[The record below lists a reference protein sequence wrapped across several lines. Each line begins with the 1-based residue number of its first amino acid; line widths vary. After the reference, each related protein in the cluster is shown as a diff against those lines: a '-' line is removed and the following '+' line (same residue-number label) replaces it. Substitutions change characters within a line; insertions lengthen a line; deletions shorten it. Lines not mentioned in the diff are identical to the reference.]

1 MNDIK
6 NYKNVNPSDHHV
18 PKGSTV
24 SVFLV
29 FPEPVRGP
37 SEPTS
42 DSDPEGRPILG
53 TANSRRIY
61 VQGSGGNDARI
72 QTSRGGADG
81 TERAGEPTTPAPAPA
96 PPPVPASVL
105 RGRSMSPDDM
115 EEDEEDPLPLP
126 PRPISQPASSQP
138 HSPPQ
143 NLRVCKSPPTSMDED
158 SGEEEGAAG
167 RPGRTTTIP
176 PLPPPLTTYQKS
188 DCGAS
193 DMSMHSNSVLNVAA
207 TSVVNPLPPSQL
219 QLHQAVSALATS
231 LSSSSAASSCSNR
244 LPSPMN
250 CDPVP
255 VPGPSNMPPVQQVPL
270 QQAGAGEIPEGGNS
284 PPQSHARLYPCMYC
298 GNSFPHQSKLTR
310 HILSH
315 SLETL
320 KYREQQHRHG
330 LPTLVDPA
338 LSATPG
344 AFDFATGG
352 RLKHEPPDP
361 TDQPPTTKLELEE
374 AAASGGVV
382 LCKFCGKSFPDVG
395 SLIGHLP
402 VHTGDRPFK
411 CEFCGKA
418 FKLRHHMKDHC
429 RVHTGE
435 RPFRCALCGKTFS
448 RSTILKAHEKT
459 HYPKYATSDAD
470 KCIGSPV
477 PDRPSST
484 QSSRSSTPFALPFP
498 TIPTSLLEVGLM
510 HPASLL
516 SAAADDLFRCGSC
529 LASFPSPWLLEQHAA
544 LQHVGASLAAAA
556 AAAAAAAGTEKPF
569 VCEQCGQ
576 SYRYRSAYVKHREQ
590 NHRARLPAD
599 KLFSCDVCGMQ
610 FRYLK
615 SFKKHRLN
623 HALEKLH
630 GKSSSEIAKDSKYC
644 VDEEHNRSTLENSSD
659 QVSSSNETINIEEE
673 GSPIVVKKEIAD
685 DAAGEGTSSDAE
697 KEDTE
702 VDQDDTV
709 DSMVTAE
716 YSPSPAP
723 PSSVAATT
731 AEAPRPRDVTRTRA
745 GTP

>member
-176 PLPPPLTTYQKS
+176 PLPPPLTTYQK
-188 DCGAS
+188 
-193 DMSMHSNSVLNVAA
+193 
-207 TSVVNPLPPSQL
+207 
-219 QLHQAVSALATS
+219 
-231 LSSSSAASSCSNR
+231 
-244 LPSPMN
+244 
-250 CDPVP
+250 
-255 VPGPSNMPPVQQVPL
+255 
-270 QQAGAGEIPEGGNS
+270 
-284 PPQSHARLYPCMYC
+284 
-298 GNSFPHQSKLTR
+298 R

>member
-1 MNDIK
+1 MGSEHYCLRWNNHQSNLLGVFSQLLRDESLVDVTLACSEGHSIRAHK
-6 NYKNVNPSDHHV
+6 VVLSACSSYFQSLFVDHPSRHPIVILKDVRFSELRTLVEFMYKGEVNVEYCQLSALLKTAESLKVKGLAEMTREYKPPEEEQTE
-18 PKGSTV
+18 PKE
-24 SVFLV
+24 LV
-29 FPEPVRGP
+29 NR
-37 SEPTS
+37 
-42 DSDPEGRPILG
+42 RP
-53 TANSRRIY
+53 
-61 VQGSGGNDARI
+61 
-72 QTSRGGADG
+72 
-81 TERAGEPTTPAPAPA
+81 PPPAPA

-115 EEDEEDPLPLP
+115 EEDEEEPLPLP

-143 NLRVCKSPPTSMDED
+143 NLRVCKSPPSSMDED
-158 SGEEEGAAG
+158 SGGGGGGGGPPRQDVNNTSPPPAAHHLQKKQEEESSC
-167 RPGRTTTIP
+167 PGVVTSIP
-176 PLPPPLTTYQKS
+176 PPPLGTS

-270 QQAGAGEIPEGGNS
+270 SLKKEVDWGGGEDKSPGEGSSDFNRHQDSQQAGAGEIPEGGSS
-284 PPQSHARLYPCMYC
+284 PPQPHTRLYPCMYC

-330 LPTLVDPA
+330 LPTLGDPA

-361 TDQPPTTKLELEE
+361 TDQPPTTQLDLEE
-374 AAASGGVV
+374 AAASASSSGLGSSTGAGGVV

-459 HYPKYATSDAD
+459 HYPKYVR
-470 KCIGSPV
+470 K
-477 PDRPSST
+477 
-484 QSSRSSTPFALPFP
+484 FL
-498 TIPTSLLEVGLM
+498 
-510 HPASLL
+510 
-516 SAAADDLFRCGSC
+516 
-529 LASFPSPWLLEQHAA
+529 
-544 LQHVGASLAAAA
+544 
-556 AAAAAAAGTEKPF
+556 
-569 VCEQCGQ
+569 
-576 SYRYRSAYVKHREQ
+576 
-590 NHRARLPAD
+590 
-599 KLFSCDVCGMQ
+599 
-610 FRYLK
+610 
-615 SFKKHRLN
+615 
-623 HALEKLH
+623 
-630 GKSSSEIAKDSKYC
+630 
-644 VDEEHNRSTLENSSD
+644 
-659 QVSSSNETINIEEE
+659 
-673 GSPIVVKKEIAD
+673 
-685 DAAGEGTSSDAE
+685 
-697 KEDTE
+697 
-702 VDQDDTV
+702 
-709 DSMVTAE
+709 
-716 YSPSPAP
+716 SPSPLDTEEETP
-723 PSSVAATT
+723 PH
-731 AEAPRPRDVTRTRA
+731 
-745 GTP
+745 